1 MSDAEHLVDE
11 HLAAARRVLGTGAGP
26 TDWAA
31 PNQTGSPAPP
41 NWEGETAERART
53 AAQHLETLRDE
64 LHQARST
71 AATVIAE
78 AGTISRDAH
87 SALDAIETAWANDKT
102 TLKPIADSAFGKGAL
117 LQAGIARVNEAHEVV
132 TTAAARFAEA
142 AQRLPDVPRTALA
155 VAPNQV
161 ALQPPAGY
169 IIWCTPAT
177 LVPGFICEFLQSDGS
192 IIWRHSPIDITG
204 GMP

>member
-102 TLKPIADSAFGKGAL
+102 TLKPIADSAFGKG
-117 LQAGIARVNEAHEVV
+117 VN
-132 TTAAARFAEA
+132 R
-142 AQRLPDVPRTALA
+142 
-155 VAPNQV
+155 
-161 ALQPPAGY
+161 
-169 IIWCTPAT
+169 
-177 LVPGFICEFLQSDGS
+177 PGNPGGS
-192 IIWRHSPIDITG
+192 
-204 GMP
+204 